1 MKSNVRPDTES
12 GFTLVEALFAIVIF
26 AVGIMAV
33 SNLMLVAASSNAA
46 ANVSTPATAA
56 ASQMLDIIKSTSF
69 EDLVA
74 AVPTS
79 PAGSVTGDVGAT
91 LTPCPSVFIAGSFNC
106 DTFVAG
112 VGPVHMRWMLEGFA
126 PGIDGTWTAFK
137 ITVSAEGT
145 GAFSGPRTR
154 AQFTTIRA
162 CTNYQP
168 DLLPAPTCP
177 VQ

>member
-12 GFTLVEALFAIVIF
+12 GFTLVEALFAIVVF

-33 SNLMLVAASSNAA
+33 SNLMLVAASSNSA

-69 EDLVA
+69 EDLA
-74 AVPTS
+74 AG
-79 PAGSVTGDVGAT
+79 GSVTTDVGAT
-91 LTPCPSVFIAGSFNC
+91 LTPCPSVYPAGSFNC
-106 DTFVAG
+106 TTFVNG
-112 VGPVHMRWMLEGFA
+112 VGPVHLRWMLEGFQ
-126 PGIDGTWTAFK
+126 PGDTGVFTAFK

-145 GAFSGPRTR
+145 GAFAGPRTR